1 MQRRILVVDDYAPA
15 AAAITRLLRLCGHE
29 ALTAYVGHEGVRLAL
44 EFRPDVIFLD
54 LSLGGGED
62 GLQIAG
68 RIREHAEL
76 ADTVLVALTGYDDEE
91 QAGRVRAAGF
101 DYLLIKPASLAMLE
115 AIVGASPGWQGVHHV
130 SAALN

>member
-1 MQRRILVVDDYAPA
+1 V
-15 AAAITRLLRLCGHE
+15 
-29 ALTAYVGHEGVRLAL
+29 VRLAL

-54 LSLGGGED
+54 LSLGAGED

-68 RIREHAEL
+68 RIREHVAL
-76 ADTVLVALTGYDDEE
+76 ADIVLVALTGSDDEG

-115 AIVGASPGWQGVHHV
+115 SIIGSAPTPASPVLRQSRGQ
-130 SAALN
+130 LNPFMLERH